1 MKKSKNVNNCICN
14 YISNYSS
21 SFRYIYVLNQNR
33 MENIVK
39 EYSYGMDLK
48 GGRVITLKP
57 DTSNKTVIKDSEG
70 KQVENATNLSDEELT
85 AKGYTKEEVAYNSSD
100 VLTEENYE
108 KCKKNIRRKIQKFKY
123 RKL

>member
-1 MKKSKNVNNCICN
+1 MKKVKMLTIVFAIILVTIVAVLGI
-14 YISNYSS
+14 YIPK
-21 SFRYIYVLNQNR
+21 QNR
-33 MENIVK
+33 MKNIVK

-85 AKGYTKEEVAYNSSD
+85 AKGYTKE
-100 VLTEENYE
+100 
-108 KCKKNIRRKIQKFKY
+108 
-123 RKL
+123 